1 MEQRNKVSIC
11 VLGMDQHETGALAAA
26 RMLRDAGMEVIY
38 GGRFNLPNKI
48 IDDALQD
55 DVDMIGISYHSWEY
69 REYIDELIDGLKA
82 NGMDVPVVLAGSI
95 FSSEDRDELMDK
107 GVAEVFG
114 ASATTEHMIETVNR
128 LCRDGAA

>member
-1 MEQRNKVSIC
+1 MEHRNKVSIC
-11 VLGMDQHETGALAAA
+11 VLGLDQHEVGALAAA

-55 DVDMIGISYHSWEY
+55 DVDLIGISCHSWEY
-69 REYIDELIDGLKA
+69 REYIDDLMNGLKS
-82 NGMDVPVVLAGSI
+82 NDMDVPVVLAGSI
-95 FSSEDRDELMDK
+95 LTAQDRDELMGK

-114 ASATTEHMIETVNR
+114 ANATPAHMVETVDR
-128 LCRDGAA
+128 LCGNSTV